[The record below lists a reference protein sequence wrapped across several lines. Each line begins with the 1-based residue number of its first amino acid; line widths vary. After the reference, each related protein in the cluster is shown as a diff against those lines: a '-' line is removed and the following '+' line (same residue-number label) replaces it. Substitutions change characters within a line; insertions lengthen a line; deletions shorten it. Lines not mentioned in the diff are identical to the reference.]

1 MQQVHSAGD
10 LIAQPRQGMVLLL
23 LLAPACGD
31 LALPGGLIGG
41 TADLERGLVA
51 LLELLANLMKGQKL
65 PPAGLDG
72 AGARDTVAFAG
83 GLHSGFDCLRPRQR
97 NTVKHCKTLKA

>member
-1 MQQVHSAGD
+1 MEQVHSAGD
-10 LIAQPRQGMVLLL
+10 LIAQPRQRML

-31 LALPGGLIGG
+31 LSLPGGFIGG

-51 LLELLANLMKGQKL
+51 LLELLADLVEGQKL

-72 AGARDTVAFAG
+72 AGARDTVAFAS
-83 GLHSGFDCLRPRQR
+83 GLHSSFDCLRQRQR
-97 NTVKHCKTLKA
+97 DTVKHCKTLKA